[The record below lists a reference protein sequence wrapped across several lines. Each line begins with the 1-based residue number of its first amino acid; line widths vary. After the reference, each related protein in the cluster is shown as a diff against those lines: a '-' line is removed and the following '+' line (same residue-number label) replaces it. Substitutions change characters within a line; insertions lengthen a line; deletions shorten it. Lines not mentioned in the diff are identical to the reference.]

1 MCACS
6 SFTHQKPFCGQGKQ
20 SCQHAIKY
28 LDGIETSAPRS
39 HEERVQLV
47 LYELVLV
54 VVSDG
59 SMLTLRREAGEV
71 KSGPVLRVGHRQKAL
86 QRSEQFRIIDF
97 EVAEVWLD
105 AEQVPERLRENRKS
119 KKVNVEKALRT

>member
-1 MCACS
+1 M
-6 SFTHQKPFCGQGKQ
+6 
-20 SCQHAIKY
+20 
-28 LDGIETSAPRS
+28 
-39 HEERVQLV
+39 

-59 SMLTLRREAGEV
+59 RVLTLRREAGEV
-71 KSGPVLRVGHRQKAL
+71 KSGPVLCVGHRQKAL